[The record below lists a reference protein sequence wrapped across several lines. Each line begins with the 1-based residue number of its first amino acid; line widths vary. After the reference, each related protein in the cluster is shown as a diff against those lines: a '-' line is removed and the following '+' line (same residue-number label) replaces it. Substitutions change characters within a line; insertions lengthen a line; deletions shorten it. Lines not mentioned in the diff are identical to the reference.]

1 MITLN
6 FCMAKETTE
15 LTENAA
21 SLAKELLRR
30 GQRGLTSTRYRE
42 LTSRPDGDE
51 QPFGQMSKGF
61 TWATHRRLHPNG
73 QTDEKQLRPTA
84 HRGDAD

>member
-30 GQRGLTSTRYRE
+30 GQNRVNIYTIQRADKSARRGRMTLRTNEQRIHMGNSQAVA
-42 LTSRPDGDE
+42 SKRPN
-51 QPFGQMSKGF
+51 
-61 TWATHRRLHPNG
+61 R
-73 QTDEKQLRPTA
+73 
-84 HRGDAD
+84 